1 MGLPFCALFDPA
13 AEGFDF
19 GGGEGG
25 LGVFGWHPLRVV
37 GGGDA
42 GEEDAGGGVAF
53 DDGVAGFAGRTA
65 SEIGFGEGFA
75 VEAEGDFFGGGV
87 GAVADEAL
95 VGEDGADIPIKLEAI
110 EFDRLGSEGLGE
122 YEQERSATEH
132 RSVFYGFGRCVWGG
146 WDRVPEKPGKTR
158 RNGCF

>member
-19 GGGEGG
+19 GGGEDG
-25 LGVFGWHPLRVV
+25 LGVFGRHPLRVV

-53 DDGVAGFAGRTA
+53 DYGVFAV
-65 SEIGFGEGFA
+65 SEVGFGEGFA

-95 VGEDGADIPIKLEAI
+95 VGEDGADVSIKLQAI
-110 EFDRLGSEGLGE
+110 EFDGLACEGQGQ
-122 YEQERSATEH
+122 YEQERGATEH
-132 RSVFYGFGRCVWGG
+132 CFVFYGFARCAWGG

-158 RNGCF
+158 RNGRF

>member
-1 MGLPFCALFDPA
+1 MGLPFGALFDPA

-25 LGVFGWHPLRVV
+25 LGVFGRHPLRVV

-53 DDGVAGFAGRTA
+53 DYGVTGFAGCTPA
-65 SEIGFGEGFA
+65 QIGFGEGFA

-95 VGEDGADIPIKLEAI
+95 VGEDGADVPV
-110 EFDRLGSEGLGE
+110 EFDGLACEGQGQ

-132 RSVFYGFGRCVWGG
+132 CFVF
-146 WDRVPEKPGKTR
+146 
-158 RNGCF
+158 